1 LLRVLIDEDNLLR
14 SIDNYKMKIT
24 QNLMQQTELIR
35 RKEDK
40 TIDEI
45 KKKVQ
50 VFDRPRPKIQMKE
63 RIIQKKNGINWF
75 LIVIGAVLVIFLSR
89 LI

>member
-1 LLRVLIDEDNLLR
+1 
-14 SIDNYKMKIT
+14 MKIT

>member
-1 LLRVLIDEDNLLR
+1 
-14 SIDNYKMKIT
+14 
-24 QNLMQQTELIR
+24 MQQTELIR

>member
-1 LLRVLIDEDNLLR
+1 
-14 SIDNYKMKIT
+14 
-24 QNLMQQTELIR
+24 MQQTELIR

-63 RIIQKKNGINWF
+63 RIIQKKME
-75 LIVIGAVLVIFLSR
+75 LIGF
-89 LI
+89 